1 MSGGPLPTKRSR
13 EIYECSRMSKDVRNA
28 LGAVAETL
36 VVLRNF
42 SQEDVRDVFR
52 EASFDVPRSTLSDWL
67 HRIDS
72 TGEAVPLG
80 SGVGSAPLLDAFD
93 LELLAGFILHKN
105 FKCEEVHL
113 QTVVTFL
120 RDELGVVMQKSTAC
134 EYLKDLGFSRR
145 DLVTRKKSYMRQK
158 EDVGNRYYR
167 WLVRHRISAAS
178 FLVCSLDFTYT
189 THRTRKVHGYARVGA
204 VPPEVSDSTPSF
216 TNCVVT
222 CIWADGVNRTP
233 CVLFTYDAL
242 FRSDRHPLAK

>member
-28 LGAVAETL
+28 LGAVDETL

-42 SQEDVRDVFR
+42 SQENVRDVFR
-52 EASFDVPRSTLSDWL
+52 EASFDAPRSTLSDWL
-67 HRIDS
+67 HRVDS

-113 QTVVTFL
+113 QTVVPFL
-120 RDELGVVMQKSTAC
+120 RDELGVTMQESTAC

-145 DLVTRKKSYMRQK
+145 DLVTRKKSYMRHK
-158 EDVGNRYYR
+158 EDVGNRYYG
-167 WLVRHRISAAS
+167 WLVRHRVSAAS
-178 FLVCSLDFTYT
+178 FLVCSLDFTST
-189 THRTRKVHGYARVGA
+189 THRTRKVHGCA
-204 VPPEVSDSTPSF
+204 
-216 TNCVVT
+216 
-222 CIWADGVNRTP
+222 
-233 CVLFTYDAL
+233 
-242 FRSDRHPLAK
+242 